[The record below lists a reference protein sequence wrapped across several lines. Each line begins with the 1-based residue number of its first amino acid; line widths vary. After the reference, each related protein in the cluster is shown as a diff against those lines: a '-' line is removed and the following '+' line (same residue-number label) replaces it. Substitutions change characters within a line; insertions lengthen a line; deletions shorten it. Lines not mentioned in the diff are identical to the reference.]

1 MQGTKYLGEIIKEE
15 GIELGSNTLIVA
27 PVGSGK
33 TYYILNDLCTKDK
46 NSLYLCDTT
55 NLKNSILKENDIGVT
70 YTVIGI
76 ILHVPKKFKTT
87 GILIPNKI
95 NIDCLENKP

>member
-1 MQGTKYLGEIIKEE
+1 MQEPKYLGEIIKEE

-27 PVGSGK
+27 AVGSGK

-55 NLKNSILKENDIGVT
+55 N
-70 YTVIGI
+70 
-76 ILHVPKKFKTT
+76 
-87 GILIPNKI
+87 
-95 NIDCLENKP
+95 